1 LQKGVYHSSILI
13 GEDQALTGRRKKLV
27 LLSVLIGIGL
37 VSLYVEARQFLPP
50 WSAELFPPLFL
61 AGIFGLEKILTK
73 PTPTQTGAAAVGRAV
88 SYWDI
93 AKSAACMIVALV
105 WVVIAM
111 RRVSDSPGGA
121 ALILL
126 PSFVILSGSAYFFW
140 RGTQGG
146 SGS

>member
-1 LQKGVYHSSILI
+1 M
-13 GEDQALTGRRKKLV
+13 TGRRKKLV

-50 WSAELFPPLFL
+50 WVAELFSPLFL
-61 AGIFGLEKILTK
+61 AGVFALEKMLAK
-73 PTPTQTGAAAVGRAV
+73 PTPTRAGAPPVIRAF

-126 PSFVILSGSAYFFW
+126 PAGVILLGSAYFFW

>member
-1 LQKGVYHSSILI
+1 M
-13 GEDQALTGRRKKLV
+13 TGRRKKLG

-37 VSLYVEARQFLPP
+37 VALYVEVRQFLPP
-50 WSAELFPPLFL
+50 WIAELFPPLFL
-61 AGIFGLEKILTK
+61 AGVFALEKMLAKSPSTR
-73 PTPTQTGAAAVGRAV
+73 TDAAPVGRAF

-105 WVVIAM
+105 WVVVAM

-121 ALILL
+121 ALILI
-126 PSFVILSGSAYFFW
+126 PSGVILLGSAYFFW
-140 RGTQGG
+140 RGTRG